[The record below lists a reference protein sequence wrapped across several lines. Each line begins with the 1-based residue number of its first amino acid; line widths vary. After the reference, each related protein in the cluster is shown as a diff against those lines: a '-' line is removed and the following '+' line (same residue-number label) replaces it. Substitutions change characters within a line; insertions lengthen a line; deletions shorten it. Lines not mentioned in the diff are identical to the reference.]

1 MDKTYSLAS
10 NIFSGY
16 RFFFFFFFFFRKW
29 GQKMKGIFGLNMREE
44 KALNTEIAVILHP
57 LIDAEE

>member
-16 RFFFFFFFFFRKW
+16 QLFLGFLRKW
-29 GQKMKGIFGLNMREE
+29 GPKMKGIFGLNMREE